1 MVALNLYLIPFRG
14 ALRFSDPSS
23 AVALKDRLEL
33 FMISIY
39 AAAAVLLL
47 FLRLWTATRARIRW
61 RLRWLALSAAAAL
74 LPVAILYG
82 IPVALR
88 IPPGSVGELSVFPL
102 CLLPLGFAAALFQER
117 TVDLDRSLRRAVQGT
132 LGTAVLLGGAF
143 LFSWILGR
151 LPGGEPEGG
160 LLAEVIL
167 PLGCSAL
174 AMMLL
179 RGPTRRLTWS
189 LFGGKPPALGQVL
202 PEFRTVLNGEIDLD
216 ELARGLLNR
225 LIELFRLDSAILM
238 VREGSG
244 NRFRRVPFAPES
256 PQSPHPVLGERLVA
270 ELATREVVFLDA
282 EGAPPGVEPA
292 HFAGC
297 RYLFPLSVRG
307 DLKAILLT
315 GSHRDG
321 SPLEAEAL
329 ESLSLIADQAA
340 RSVDAARLH
349 QEIRERIL
357 REERLR
363 GETEAILEAS
373 RIGILLADRQG
384 RVTLANG
391 AAAAILGQDPLKG
404 TPLDRLLPRGLLLL
418 LDRSRRG
425 NRAGA
430 QDRAFR
436 YSFGASDGRT
446 RVINVTRAALAR
458 PGQGGHVYT
467 IDDVTEETRLEEKMV
482 RQDHLASMGLLASQ
496 VAHEV
501 NTPLTGIA
509 SYAQILMARL
519 SSRLPE
525 MDLLRKIENQA
536 FRAAGIAGSV
546 LNFARRR
553 EGEGFQLLDP
563 GPVIAECLSLFE
575 PHLKGKRIRVSTQRA
590 ACLPDTRMNRG
601 RVQQAVMNLLLNAAQ
616 ALPDGG
622 EIGLASDHQGAHLR
636 IRVTDNGV
644 GIPPEIQARIFEPF
658 FTTRSSGEGTGLG
671 LSIVRQIVREHGG
684 RVEVE
689 SRQGSGSTFTLLFP
703 AADPAAARKTAHG

>member
-1 MVALNLYLIPFRG
+1 
-14 ALRFSDPSS
+14 
-23 AVALKDRLEL
+23 VALKDRLEL
-33 FMISIY
+33 LMISIY
-39 AAAAVLLL
+39 GAAAVLLL

-74 LPVAILYG
+74 LPLAILYG

-88 IPPGSVGELSVFPL
+88 IPPGPVGELSVFPL

-132 LGTAVLLGGAF
+132 LGMAVLLGGAF
-143 LFSWILGR
+143 LLSWILGR
-151 LPGGEPEGG
+151 LTGGESGG
-160 LLAEVIL
+160 GMLTEVIL
-167 PLGCSAL
+167 PLGGSAL
-174 AMMLL
+174 LMMLL
-179 RGPTRRLTWS
+179 RGPTRRVTQS
-189 LFGGKPPALGQVL
+189 LFGGRPPALGQVL
-202 PEFRTVLNGEIDLD
+202 PELRTVLSGEIDLD

-225 LIELFRLDSAILM
+225 LVELFRLDSAVLL
-238 VREGSG
+238 VREGSES
-244 NRFRRVPFAPES
+244 RFRRVPSTAEAPGGPTPILGDRFA
-256 PQSPHPVLGERLVA
+256 A
-270 ELATREVVFLDA
+270 ELATREVVFLD
-282 EGAPPGVEPA
+282 EDGSPPGVGPVR
-292 HFAGC
+292 FAGC

-321 SPLEAEAL
+321 APLEAEAL

-357 REERLR
+357 REEKLR

-373 RIGILLADRQG
+373 GIGILLADRQG
-384 RVTLANG
+384 SVTQANR
-391 AAAAILGQDPLKG
+391 AAAAILGQDSLKG
-404 TPLDRLLPRGLLLL
+404 APLDRLLPRGLLLL

-425 NRAGA
+425 NRSGA

-436 YSFGASDGRT
+436 YSFSASDGRT
-446 RVINVTRAALAR
+446 RVINVTRTSLAR
-458 PGQGGHVYT
+458 PGDGGHVYT
-467 IDDVTEETRLEEKMV
+467 LDDVTEETRLEEKMV

-519 SSRLPE
+519 SSKLPE
-525 MDLLRKIENQA
+525 MDLLRKIESQA

-563 GPVIAECLSLFE
+563 GPVIADCLSLFE

-590 ACLPDTRMNRG
+590 ACLPATRMNRG
-601 RVQQAVMNLLLNAAQ
+601 RAQQAVMNLLLNAAH
-616 ALPDGG
+616 ALPEGG
-622 EIGLASDHQGAHLR
+622 EIGVATDYQGAHLR

-644 GIPPEIQARIFEPF
+644 GIPAAIQARIFEPF
-658 FTTRSSGEGTGLG
+658 FTTRPAGEGTGLG
-671 LSIVRQIVREHGG
+671 LSIVRQIAREHGG

-689 SRQGSGSTFTLLFP
+689 SRQGAGSTFTLLFP
-703 AADPAAARKTAHG
+703 AAEVLAAARKTAHG